1 MADLNDPTEGVNV
14 YPDYNP
20 ATWALGY
27 QQRQFG
33 VAADP
38 LPTGVTAGESDQ
50 FSGMPYPSA
59 YSALANPPGN
69 MTTAIEMAL
78 PAAPDITPDQ

>member
-14 YPDYNP
+14 HPDYNP

-38 LPTGVTAGESDQ
+38 LPSGSVLGEPPLQYSTA
-50 FSGMPYPSA
+50 PYPSA
-59 YSALANPPGN
+59 YSALANPPAN
-69 MTTAIEMAL
+69 MT
-78 PAAPDITPDQ
+78 AAVETPIQ

>member
-1 MADLNDPTEGVNV
+1 VTYTPTYTDPA
-14 YPDYNP
+14 YNP
-20 ATWALGY
+20 ATWSLGY

-38 LPTGVTAGESDQ
+38 DPSGVGPELPGSI
-50 FSGMPYPSA
+50 
-59 YSALANPPGN
+59 YSALANPPAN

-78 PAAPDITPDQ
+78 PAVPVITPDQ